1 MLYERVYFFSPE
13 TCICFKFVQNS
24 MSEASLSSSLVIL
37 ESVELPTLLQLVENS
52 VAILLML
59 GLKFKVK

>member
-1 MLYERVYFFSPE
+1 MLYVRVYFFPQ
-13 TCICFKFVQNS
+13 TYVCFKFVQNS

-52 VAILLML
+52 VAISQLL